1 MNTQLLAAA
10 EAFISLEADML
21 DHAEYDD
28 WLDLW
33 TDDGLYI
40 VPIDADATDFANT
53 LNYAHDDST
62 MRRQRVT
69 RLRSGEAVSTTPPP
83 RVLRSVSRLR
93 LLGEQADLV
102 SVRCAQMLDEFN
114 KGRQVHYAAD
124 VSYEL
129 KRSADSFRIRRKIVR
144 LVNSEATLQTIAYI
158 L

>member
-10 EAFISLEADML
+10 QAFISLEADML
-21 DHAEYDD
+21 DHAEYDE

-33 TDDGLYI
+33 ADDGLYI

-53 LNYAHDDST
+53 LNYAHDDAT

-93 LLGEQADLV
+93 LLGEQGDVL
-102 SVRCAQMLDEFN
+102 SVRCAQMLDEFS

-129 KRSADSFRIRRKIVR
+129 ERAGESFRIRRKIVR
-144 LVNSEATLQTIAYI
+144 LVNSEATLQAIAYI

>member
-1 MNTQLLAAA
+1 MNTQLLA
-10 EAFISLEADML
+10 EVQAFISLEADML
-21 DHAEYDD
+21 DHAEYDE

-40 VPIDADATDFANT
+40 VPIDADASDFANT
-53 LNYAHDDST
+53 LNYAHDDAT
-62 MRRQRVT
+62 MRRQRVA

-93 LLGEQADLV
+93 LLGEEGGLL

-129 KRSADSFRIRRKIVR
+129 QRSGDSFRIRRKVVR
-144 LVNSEATLQTIAYI
+144 LVNSEAMLQTIAYI